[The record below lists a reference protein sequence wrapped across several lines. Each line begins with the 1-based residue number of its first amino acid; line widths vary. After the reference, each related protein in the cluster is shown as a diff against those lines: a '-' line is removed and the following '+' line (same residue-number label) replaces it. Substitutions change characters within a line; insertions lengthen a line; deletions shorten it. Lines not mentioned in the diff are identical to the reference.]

1 MINALKNIGIHIYP
15 KSSSRKNAHLF
26 PFWGK
31 NARLMSH
38 FRPNVF
44 FGKMF
49 SRFWDIQQN
58 DFGTIGMQ
66 QSSKWP
72 NVFFG
77 KMFSRFWDIQ
87 QNDFGTIGMQQS
99 SKWPNVFSWKMFS
112 RFWDI
117 QQNDFGT
124 IGMQQS
130 SKWPNVFSWK
140 MFPRFWDMHTWCFF
154 LSCDWNPM
162 SLQKSMCK

>member
-49 SRFWDIQQN
+49 
-58 DFGTIGMQ
+58 
-66 QSSKWP
+66 P
-72 NVFFG
+72 
-77 KMFSRFWDIQ
+77 
-87 QNDFGTIGMQQS
+87 
-99 SKWPNVFSWKMFS
+99 

-140 MFPRFWDMHTWCFF
+140 MFPRFWDMHAWCFF